1 MRVVGSQGPVEMPAS
16 AFDAQRAEHR
26 AVLVD
31 IGCGDGALL
40 YRIAGNEP
48 HLLCVGIDPNANSMQ
63 EYGRR
68 AARKPARGGRANVL
82 YVAASIEQL
91 PDELDASADL
101 ITINFPWAGLR
112 ESLLR
117 GEQIVAAAVQQLSAG
132 SARFQLLINVDDS
145 IPDLPGVSP
154 EALCDSLEAP
164 LAAAAFQI
172 EAPGWLPESARVR
185 SQWGGRLI
193 AGSGRSV
200 VRLTAIRGAPG
211 EWGSGILDQVAG
223 FKAG

>member
-1 MRVVGSQGPVEMPAS
+1 MRVVGAQGPVEMPGS
-16 AFDAQRAEHR
+16 AFEAQRAEHQ
-26 AVLVD
+26 ALLVD
-31 IGCGDGALL
+31 IGCGNGALP

-48 HLLCVGIDPNANSMQ
+48 HLLCVGIDANAESMQ
-63 EYGRR
+63 EYARR
-68 AARKPARGGRANVL
+68 AARRPARGGRANVL

-91 PDELDASADL
+91 PHELDASADL

-117 GEQIVAAAVQQLSAG
+117 GEQIVAAALQQLSAG
-132 SARFQLLINVDDS
+132 SARFQLLINVDES
-145 IPDLPGVSP
+145 TPDLPEVSP
-154 EALCDSLEAP
+154 PALRDSLEAP

-172 EAPGWLPESARVR
+172 EAAGWLPESARVR

-200 VRLTAIRGAPG
+200 VRLTAIKGVAD
-211 EWGSGILDQVAG
+211 ESGSDTLDQAAG
-223 FKAG
+223 IDAG